1 MHQKVITTLASP
13 LNTGEY
19 SDPGCLPRLW
29 HKGAKS
35 HIIQGGKASGGHD
48 VQLGCRGKSK
58 VHSGSL
64 PDKHGERRLQI
75 KYATAQPGLGAYV
88 IMPNI
93 VRTTAGEGHSAK
105 CSV

>member
-1 MHQKVITTLASP
+1 MSNLDA
-13 LNTGEY
+13 EE
-19 SDPGCLPRLW
+19 
-29 HKGAKS
+29 
-35 HIIQGGKASGGHD
+35 
-48 VQLGCRGKSK
+48 KSK

-75 KYATAQPGLGAYV
+75 KYATAQPDLGAYV
-88 IMPNI
+88 IMPI